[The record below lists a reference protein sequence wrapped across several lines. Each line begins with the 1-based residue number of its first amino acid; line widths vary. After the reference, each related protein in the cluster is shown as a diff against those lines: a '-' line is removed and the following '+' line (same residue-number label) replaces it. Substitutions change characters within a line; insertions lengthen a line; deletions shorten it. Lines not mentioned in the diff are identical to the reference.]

1 MIQGLRHNAPSFV
14 PQSDIFSSTTLSRS
28 NNNGQSNYL
37 LDSCTSSE
45 TRTSVSDNAY
55 DNPGT
60 LFTRAMPLAKYL
72 SSSSPSVRS
81 HDRLTSHVGLR
92 QMEVQYPTFSH
103 RQSMMNGQHLFQP
116 QTLILPQSQ
125 NRFTVPSVY
134 CQNNYRMVEP
144 VKPAPEPAPIRII
157 QESTSDPP
165 GVLIPS
171 YQDDVS
177 TQPASEPE
185 DGIPEVYVSFVVTH
199 KVTTKIRV
207 GPDEV
212 PQTPEKSGLSAIAK
226 EFIPGTPINSRFS
239 SPVRSP
245 LNGDAAPFSPSK
257 LPSQDVLYPGVFESA
272 VFFPRHMSDFD
283 ESLPYKGVQW
293 DNFSTSQQRERMV
306 PPNRYSFTTV
316 KDFPAPGKLDR
327 TYHSDMLLAMS
338 PFFTKPNDDIIDL
351 FLQNPS
357 VKGAQKISTSV
368 KENIL
373 IRLAVERGELP
384 ESCSKESG
392 FHLTPL
398 ITPKKRKKV
407 KKKVPVPLKAIETR
421 KPTPSP
427 PPPPPLP
434 MFELERTFEHT
445 IIPSPHEMNTETDS
459 PDKETFMKKFKCIL
473 NKVTPENMQVLIDEV
488 RGLGTKWSYE
498 VLEAAVELI
507 HANVIRNAAFAPV
520 YSEFSGLISDLFP
533 SAELFTELMLELIKK
548 TLNLDGDPALE
559 PKDSIFLSGRMKK
572 VNIVHLMG
580 ELFLTDLME
589 IGEIFEVCRAFAEA
603 CSEDIPGFKELSFEC
618 LVVLVKICGGKLQ
631 DEDEETLGDM
641 MAMLTSMSDDE
652 NISKRIRFLLQD
664 VVELNNNEWVSS
676 RSKRE
681 IKPQKI
687 EEVRAEF
694 IATQLPD
701 RPGNLP
707 KRRGSPKKFRRI
719 SGRRRLMKTKKKK
732 KKIHS
737 KLRGSPKRSNST
749 SSAFGGGSPKR
760 VNPASPIYGG
770 GCTKSKMNYRI
781 AARTPIEKRQIALKE
796 HILEKVEGVVKAMDV
811 GRIKQFAA
819 ENQDW
824 RTFLL
829 QRLLRKWRLRPY
841 RKAVK
846 KIIEAMH
853 IESIITTSEL
863 HEAFRKCGMKEVEF
877 SGGSAVKI
885 PDNNGKLARKHS
897 TGFQERSFAEPKPL
911 DVFNEE
917 K

>member
-14 PQSDIFSSTTLSRS
+14 PQSDIFSNATLSRS
-28 NNNGQSNYL
+28 NNPGQTNYL

-60 LFTRAMPLAKYL
+60 LFTRAMPVANYL

-81 HDRLTSHVGLR
+81 HDHLTSHVGMR

-125 NRFTVPSVY
+125 NRFTVPSLY

-144 VKPAPEPAPIRII
+144 VKPAPVRII
-157 QESTSDPP
+157 QESTSDNPEVP
-165 GVLIPS
+165 IPS
-171 YQDDVS
+171 YQDDAS
-177 TQPASEPE
+177 TQSGSDTEVCF
-185 DGIPEVYVSFVVTH
+185 PEVYVNFVVTD
-199 KVTTKIRV
+199 KVTAKIRV
-207 GPDEV
+207 GPEEV
-212 PQTPEKSGLSAIAK
+212 PHTPEKSGLSAVAK
-226 EFIPGTPINSRFS
+226 EFVPGTPINSRFS

-257 LPSQDVLYPGVFESA
+257 ASQDVLYPGVFDSA
-272 VFFPRHMSDFD
+272 VFFPRHMAEFD
-283 ESLPYKGVQW
+283 EPLPYKGVQW
-293 DNFSTSQQRERMV
+293 DTFGTSQQRERIV
-306 PPNRYSFTTV
+306 PPSRYRFTTV
-316 KDFPAPGKLDR
+316 KDFPVPEKLNR

-338 PFFTKPNDDIIDL
+338 PFFTKPTDDIIDL
-351 FLQNPS
+351 FLQNPC
-357 VKGAQKISTSV
+357 VKGAQKISSSV

-392 FHLTPL
+392 YHLTPL
-398 ITPKKRKKV
+398 IAPKKRKKV
-407 KKKVPVPLKAIETR
+407 KKKVPVPIKAIETR
-421 KPTPSP
+421 KPTPSPP

-445 IIPSPHEMNTETDS
+445 IIPSPHDVSTETDS
-459 PDKETFMKKFKCIL
+459 PDKETFTKKFKCIL
-473 NKVTPENMQVLIDEV
+473 NKVTPENMQVLIEEV

-498 VLEAAVELI
+498 VLEAAVALI

-533 SAELFTELMLELIKK
+533 SVGLFTELMLELIKK
-548 TLNLDGDPALE
+548 TLNLEGDPVLE

-572 VNIVHLMG
+572 VNIVNLMG
-580 ELFLTDLME
+580 ELFLTDLMD
-589 IGEIFEVCRAFAEA
+589 IGEIFEVCRAFAQA

-631 DEDEETLGDM
+631 EEDEETLGDM

-676 RSKRE
+676 RSKKE
-681 IKPQKI
+681 IRPQKI

-694 IATQLPD
+694 IATQLPE
-701 RPGNLP
+701 RGNSP

-732 KKIHS
+732 KKIHN

-749 SSAFGGGSPKR
+749 SSAFGGVSPKR
-760 VNPASPIYGG
+760 ANPSSPIYGG
-770 GCTKSKMNYRI
+770 GCTKSKMNYRM
-781 AARTPIEKRQIALKE
+781 AARTPAEKRQIALKD
-796 HILEKVEGVVKAMDV
+796 HILEKVECVVKAMDV
-811 GRIKQFAA
+811 ARIKQFAA

-853 IESIITTSEL
+853 IESIISTSEL

-885 PDNNGKLARKHS
+885 PENNGKLARKHS

>member
-14 PQSDIFSSTTLSRS
+14 PQSDIFSNATLGRS
-28 NNNGQSNYL
+28 NKTGQSSYL
-37 LDSCTSSE
+37 LDSTTSSE

-60 LFTRAMPLAKYL
+60 IFTQTMPVANYL
-72 SSSSPSVRS
+72 SSSSPSVRT
-81 HDRLTSHVGLR
+81 HDHLTSHVGMR

-116 QTLILPQSQ
+116 QTLIIPQSQ
-125 NRFTVPSVY
+125 NRFTVPPIY
-134 CQNNYRMVEP
+134 CQNNYHMVEP
-144 VKPAPEPAPIRII
+144 AKPAQAPII
-157 QESTSDPP
+157 QESTADDQRI
-165 GVLIPS
+165 LIPS
-171 YQDDVS
+171 YQDDAS
-177 TQPASEPE
+177 TRPASETEEYFPQ
-185 DGIPEVYVSFVVTH
+185 VYVNFVVTD
-199 KVTTKIRV
+199 KVKAKIRV
-207 GPDEV
+207 GPDKELM
-212 PQTPEKSGLSAIAK
+212 TPEKSGLSAVAK
-226 EFIPGTPINSRFS
+226 EFIPGTPLNSRFS

-245 LNGDAAPFSPSK
+245 LNGDAAPFSPNTVQ
-257 LPSQDVLYPGVFESA
+257 SQDVVYPGVFESP
-272 VFFPRHMSDFD
+272 VFFPRLMSEFD
-283 ESLPYKGVQW
+283 ESLPYKGAQW
-293 DNFSTSQQRERMV
+293 DNFPASQQRERIV
-306 PPNRYSFTTV
+306 PPSRYKFTTMN
-316 KDFPAPGKLDR
+316 DFPAPNQLNR
-327 TYHSDMLLAMS
+327 EYHSDMLLAMS
-338 PFFTKPNDDIIDL
+338 PFFTKPTDDIIDL

-357 VKGAQKISTSV
+357 VKGAQKISSSV

-384 ESCSKESG
+384 ESFSKESG
-392 FHLTPL
+392 YHLTPL
-398 ITPKKRKKV
+398 ITPKKRKKA
-407 KKKVPVPLKAIETR
+407 KKKVPVPVKVIETKSR
-421 KPTPSP
+421 TPSP

-434 MFELERTFEHT
+434 LFELERTFEHT
-445 IIPSPHEMNTETDS
+445 IIPSPHDMNTETDS
-459 PDKETFMKKFKCIL
+459 PDKETFTKKFKCIL
-473 NKVTPENMQVLIDEV
+473 NKVTPENMQVLIEEV
-488 RGLGTKWSYE
+488 RGLGTKWSFE
-498 VLEAAVELI
+498 VLEAAVSLI

-533 SAELFTELMLELIKK
+533 SVELFTELMLELIKK
-548 TLNLDGDPALE
+548 TLNVEGDPALE

-572 VNIVHLMG
+572 VNIVNLMG

-589 IGEIFEVCRAFAEA
+589 IGEVFEVCRAFAEA

-631 DEDEETLGDM
+631 EEDEETLGDM

-676 RSKRE
+676 RSKKE
-681 IKPQKI
+681 IRPQKI
-687 EEVRAEF
+687 DEIRAEF
-694 IATQLPD
+694 IATQLPE
-701 RPGNLP
+701 RAGNSP
-707 KRRGSPKKFRRI
+707 KRRGSPKKFHRN

-732 KKIHS
+732 KKIHN

-749 SSAFGGGSPKR
+749 SCVFGGGSPKR
-760 VNPASPIYGG
+760 SNPSSPIYGG
-770 GCTKSKMNYRI
+770 GCTKSKMNYRM
-781 AARTPIEKRQIALKE
+781 AARSAAEKRQSVLKE
-796 HILEKVEGVVKAMDV
+796 HILEKVECVVKAMDV

-846 KIIEAMH
+846 KIIEALH

-877 SGGSAVKI
+877 SGGSAVKS
-885 PDNNGKLARKHS
+885 PENTGKLARKHS